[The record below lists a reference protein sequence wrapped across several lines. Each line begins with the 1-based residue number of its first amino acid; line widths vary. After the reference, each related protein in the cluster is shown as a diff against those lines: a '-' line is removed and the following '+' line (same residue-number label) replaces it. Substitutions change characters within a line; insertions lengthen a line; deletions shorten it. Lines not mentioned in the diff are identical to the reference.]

1 MAFGKTLRKLLDEKG
16 VKQNELAKKINVS
29 ESTLS
34 SMISRDVGK
43 VDIDLFLDICDA
55 IDCDPNQFY
64 REYKTTI
71 QPRSHLSP
79 DEQYLIDLFRQ
90 LTFKEQMKLTGRAE
104 LLVEQHREA
113 ETEDAG

>member
-1 MAFGKTLRKLLDEKG
+1 MAFGKTLKILLDDKG
-16 VKQNELAKKINVS
+16 VKQNELAKKIGIS

-55 IDCDPNQFY
+55 IDCDPNFFY
-64 REYKTTI
+64 REYKKTV
-71 QPRSHLSP
+71 QPQSGLSH
-79 DEQYLIDLFRQ
+79 DEEHLVYLFRQ
-90 LTFKEQMKLTGRAE
+90 LTPKEQGSLIGRAE

>member
-64 REYKTTI
+64 REYKTTV
-71 QPRSHLSP
+71 QPRSNLSH
-79 DEQYLIDLFRQ
+79 DEQHLVDLFRQ
-90 LTFKEQMKLTGRAE
+90 LTPKEQGNIIGRAE
-104 LLVEQHREA
+104 LLAEQHREA
-113 ETEDAG
+113 EAEDAG